1 MLSRLAI
8 RHALRPR
15 AANSVNRIRLT
26 VASQDKLITVITPVY
41 NGAPYLQECITS
53 VLEQTYGNFEYFIVD
68 NCSTDASL
76 EIARAAAAADS
87 RITVVQCDEHVGP
100 IQNWN
105 RSLADVGD
113 DSEYIKFVHAD
124 DWLFPTCIAR
134 MVELADQNENVGI
147 VSAHRLEEDR
157 ISLDKLPEDA
167 PLVPGRDN
175 FTMDGRSVASAILLE
190 RAYVVGSPTSFLLRT
205 RLVRGAD
212 PFFATDFLHADKEAC
227 LRLLQECEFGFVRQV
242 LTYTRRHNEAI
253 TSLMSTLD
261 SRRQENLLLLEKY
274 GPVFLSNSEFLVAR
288 QRELRGYYQFLARNV
303 GTGKGS
309 DFWAS
314 HKNILDKAGSP
325 FEKMRLARTFLGRW
339 LNPRSALK
347 EFLILCRKP
356 KDRTN
361 S

>member
-1 MLSRLAI
+1 M
-8 RHALRPR
+8 
-15 AANSVNRIRLT
+15 
-26 VASQDKLITVITPVY
+26 ASQEKLVTVITPVY
-41 NGAPYLQECITS
+41 NGAPYLQDCITS
-53 VLEQTYGNFEYFIVD
+53 VLEQTYKNFEYFIVD

-105 RSLADVGD
+105 RSLADVSDG
-113 DSEYIKFVHAD
+113 SEYIKFVHAD
-124 DWLFPTCIAR
+124 DWLFPQCIAR
-134 MVELADQNENVGI
+134 MVELAEPNEEVGI

-157 ISLDKLPEDA
+157 ISLDKLPKDA
-167 PLVPGRDN
+167 PLVPGMDN
-175 FTMDGRSVASAILLE
+175 FTMDGRLVARAILAE
-190 RAYVVGSPTSFLLRT
+190 RAYVIGSPTSFLLRT
-205 RLVRGAD
+205 RLVRGMN
-212 PFFATDFLHADKEAC
+212 PFFSTEYLHADKEAC
-227 LRLLQECEFGFVRQV
+227 LRLLQECDFGFIRQV
-242 LTYTRRHNEAI
+242 FTFTRRHNEAI

-261 SRRQENLLLLEKY
+261 SRRQENLLLLEKH
-274 GPVFLSNSEFLVAR
+274 GPVFLSAPELLVAR

-309 DFWAS
+309 EFWAS

-325 FEKMRLARTFLGRW
+325 FERMRLARTFLGRW

-347 EFLILCRKP
+347 EFLISTRNRI
-356 KDRTN
+356 DRTN

>member
-1 MLSRLAI
+1 V
-8 RHALRPR
+8 
-15 AANSVNRIRLT
+15 ANSDQRIRLT
-26 VASQDKLITVITPVY
+26 VALQDKLVTVITPVY
-41 NGAPYLQECITS
+41 NGAPYLQDCITS
-53 VLEQTYGNFEYFIVD
+53 VLDQTYGNFEYFIVD

-105 RSLADVGD
+105 RSLAGVADG
-113 DSEYIKFVHAD
+113 SEYIKFVHAD
-124 DWLFPTCIAR
+124 DWLFPQCIAR
-134 MVELADQNENVGI
+134 MVELAEQNENVGI

-157 ISLDKLPEDA
+157 ISLDKLPKDA
-167 PLVPGRDN
+167 PLIPGEDS
-175 FTMDGRSVASAILLE
+175 FTIDGRSVARAILAE
-190 RAYVVGSPTSFLLRT
+190 RAYVIGSPTSFLLRT
-205 RLVRGAD
+205 KLVRGMN
-212 PFFATDFLHADKEAC
+212 PFFSTEFLHADKEAC
-227 LRLLQECEFGFVRQV
+227 LRLLQECDFGFIRQV
-242 LTYTRRHNEAI
+242 LTFTRRHNEAI

-261 SRRQENLLLLEKY
+261 SRRQENLLLLEKH
-274 GPVFLSNSEFLVAR
+274 GPVFLTVPELLAAR

-309 DFWAS
+309 EFWAS

-325 FEKMRLARTFLGRW
+325 FKRMKLAKKFLGRW

-347 EFLILCRKP
+347 EFLVSTRNRKG
-356 KDRTN
+356 RTN